1 MKRLDVYIDE
11 SGDLSPYS
19 KSNPLYAVSFVLC
32 EDHSS
37 CEGALRTFHIHKA
50 KSPLKGDFVHV
61 DPLVRNEPPY
71 KGELREERQR
81 LFYGLYLLAQHAPVR
96 FMSIRL
102 EKTPRMNLET
112 ALANALFE
120 TLDAKRGFFSKFD
133 EIVLH
138 YDNGQP
144 FLTGIILGAF
154 RSESLNA
161 RYEKTIQSEHPFMQ
175 VADLLGEM
183 ELIRYHCELNL
194 LTKSEISFFGE
205 KRKIKKDYLKPLDRK
220 TI

>member
-1 MKRLDVYIDE
+1 MRYLSYCARTSYPVKAPSAPFASTKRKARCRVI
-11 SGDLSPYS
+11 
-19 KSNPLYAVSFVLC
+19 LC
-32 EDHSS
+32 MSAHWLGTS
-37 CEGALRTFHIHKA
+37 
-50 KSPLKGDFVHV
+50 
-61 DPLVRNEPPY
+61 PPY

-81 LFYGLYLLAQHAPVR
+81 LFYGLYLLAQHAPVH

-112 ALANALFE
+112 ALADLLFE
-120 TLDAKRGFFSKFD
+120 KLEAKRGFFSKFD

-138 YDNGQP
+138 YDYGQP
-144 FLTGIILGAF
+144 FLIGIILGAF
-154 RSESLNA
+154 RSKSLNA
-161 RYEKTIQSEHPFMQ
+161 RYEKTLQSAHPFMQ

-183 ELIRYHCELNL
+183 ELVRHHCEMDL